1 MKKILSVILCIGLGL
16 GILQAQNI
24 EISGRVVEANSQA
37 PIEFATVKL
46 LDAET
51 GQMLAGT
58 TSEADGSLLLIS
70 QDATFTLEISFIGFL
85 TQKISDYELVNNRL
99 DLGTILLSEDSELMD
114 EVIIRGER
122 STTEFQLDKRV
133 FNVGQDLSS
142 TGASALEVLNNVPS
156 VTVNIEGQI
165 QLRGTGG
172 VQILINGKP
181 SVLASD
187 GGNALGTITA
197 DMIDRVE
204 VITNP
209 SAKYDAEGTSG
220 IINIV
225 IKKEEKKGVNGS
237 LTLNTGVP
245 NNHSLGFSL
254 NKRTEKFNLFSQLG
268 VGHRTFPET
277 FESINSNFN
286 DQSYIRNVG
295 DGEKNETFFNLILGT
310 DYHINE
316 RKVLSL
322 TGNFAY
328 ELETEY
334 SIGNFTSEN
343 RSSGPVAGWTRK
355 EATEATNPKWQYELQ
370 YKSDFSDKDDHY
382 LLISALGSSFA
393 KDQMSTFNNLPSFGE
408 TALQDRQQTDT
419 DFGQAEYTFKA
430 DYTQPLTEEITFE
443 TGGQYLITDVNNDF
457 AIRTLENGVWQ
468 DIPERTNTFFYTQKV
483 LGIYSTAAYEGE
495 KYGLKLGLRVEN
507 TDLKTLLEQ
516 TDQDNQQNF
525 TNLFPTLH
533 SSYKLADNFSLQG
546 GYSRRISRPRLFDL
560 NPFYNI
566 RNNFSIRTGN
576 PDLLPELTDS
586 YEITGILDLE
596 LFSLSSSVYHRYITQ
611 TVENVTTFEDNVAIT
626 MPMNIGTNKAT
637 GIELNGKYTP
647 NDWLSLNGD
656 FNYNYFNR
664 EGTFEAS
671 PFDFTA
677 DQWSARLTSKFNL
690 PADFTLELIGNY
702 QSKYQTFQRTI
713 SGYALADIGLR
724 KKIMKGKTILNLS
737 VRDAFASRV
746 FENRTVQNNFS
757 QYDYRLRG
765 RFITFGI
772 SYGFGKG
779 EAMEFSGQKRF

>member
-1 MKKILSVILCIGLGL
+1 MKRILITIISL
-16 GILQAQNI
+16 GISIGCLQAQTI
-24 EISGRVVEANSQA
+24 EITGKVVETTSQT

-46 LDAET
+46 LDT
-51 GQMLAGT
+51 QDGKLLAGT
-58 TSEADGSLLLIS
+58 TTTADGTLLLTTQQTDFI
-70 QDATFTLEISFIGFL
+70 LEISFIGFI
-85 TQKISDYELVNNRL
+85 TTRISEYTVIDGTVN
-99 DLGTILLSEDSELMD
+99 LGTIRLSEDSELMD
-114 EVIIRGER
+114 EVVIRGER

-165 QLRGTGG
+165 QLRGIGG

-225 IKKEEKKGVNGS
+225 LKKEEKRGVNGS
-237 LTLNTGVP
+237 ITLNTGVP

-254 NKRTEKFNLFSQLG
+254 NKRTDKFNLFSQLG
-268 VGHRTFPET
+268 LGHRTFPET
-277 FESINSNFN
+277 FETLNSNLSEQTF
-286 DQSYIRNVG
+286 IRNRG

-316 RKVLSL
+316 RNVLSL

-334 SIGNFTSEN
+334 SNGNFTAQT
-343 RSSGPVAGWTRK
+343 GTAAPDAGWMRD

-393 KDQMSTFNNLPSFGE
+393 KKQQSSFDNLPSFGE
-408 TALQDRQQTDT
+408 SALQDRQQTDT
-419 DFGQAEYTFKA
+419 DFGQWEYTFKA
-430 DYTQPLTEEITFE
+430 DYTRPMTDKITFE
-443 TGGQYLITDVNNDF
+443 SGGQYLITDVRNDF
-457 AIRTLENGVWQ
+457 AILGFENGGWQ
-468 DIPERTNTFFYTQKV
+468 EIPERTNTFFFMQKV
-483 LGIYSTAAYEGE
+483 LGVYSTGAYEGD
-495 KYGLKLGLRVEN
+495 KFGLKLGIRAEN
-507 TDLKTLLEQ
+507 TDLNTLLEQ
-516 TDQDNQQNF
+516 TEEENRKNF

-576 PDLLPELTDS
+576 PELLPELTDS

-596 LFSLSSSVYHRYITQ
+596 LLSLSSSIYHRYITQ

-637 GIELNGKYTP
+637 GLEINGKITP
-647 NDWLSLNGD
+647 NDWLSLNAD

-677 DQWSARLTSKFNL
+677 DQWSARLTSKFSL

-702 QSKYQTFQRTI
+702 QSAYQTFQRTI

-737 VRDAFASRV
+737 IRDAFASRI
-746 FENRTVQNNFS
+746 FENETVQNNFT